1 MLGAV
6 KQSPLVKAATVAEQQ
21 TSYFNMYLCKLH
33 KLAHDEMP
41 PGMAQ
46 KLGVSNIFITA
57 QITLMGNTSDL
68 LVMSSFKAVHC
79 AQSENYLV
87 VGNRKT
93 KTSNGGG
100 LHKAGHV
107 SVAQK

>member
-6 KQSPLVKAATVAEQQ
+6 KQSLLVKAATLAEQQ

-33 KLAHDEMP
+33 KRANDEMP

-68 LVMSSFKAVHC
+68 LVMGSFKAVHC
-79 AQSENYLV
+79 AQSEIYLV
-87 VGNRKT
+87 VSNRKT
-93 KTSNGGG
+93 KT
-100 LHKAGHV
+100 
-107 SVAQK
+107 